1 MCTVCSNF
9 NPFASS
15 CAYTLPENARVI
27 ETGDAAESIYTSYQ
41 IQPGDTFAGGLSPLG
56 DRDWVA
62 VQMTGGTSYQVTL
75 QGASSGSGTLVDPY
89 LRIYNSS
96 GGPLDQND
104 DAGGTLESALRF
116 TAPRSGTYYVAAGA
130 YADNATGSY
139 ELTVTAAAP
148 TQTATVSELAD
159 YLVSG
164 YWQGDVRSFDTSQDN
179 RIRVDVSGL
188 TSAGRQL
195 ARWALDAW
203 EAMADLNFVEVGSG
217 AEITF
222 ADDQPGAGTAT
233 TMLGATIQ
241 SATVNVSTNWL
252 NTYGTTLDSYS
263 LQTYIHEIGHALGLG
278 HMGPYNTTGTYGVDN
293 IFTND
298 SWNVSLMS
306 YFSQTDNTSVNASYA
321 YTVLPMIADI
331 LAVQSLYG
339 APGGNSVTSGNTTY
353 GPNSGLGGLLG
364 TLFGQAFG
372 SSTNPAVY
380 DGGPVALTLY
390 DQGGIDTLDLS
401 NNRTNDR
408 IDLASGAFSDIDGL
422 RGNLAIARGTVI
434 ERVYAGSGNDT
445 VQGNDADNAIR
456 GNGGRDNL
464 SGNGGSDTIFGGDG
478 NDTVRGG
485 TGADTLGGGG
495 GNDQVWAGGGNDL
508 LYGGTGAD
516 TLGTG
521 AGNDRAWAGGGNDT
535 VYGSDGADTIGGGA
549 GGDEIWAGTGGDLVF
564 GGPGTNRIGGGRGN
578 DTLWGSDDA
587 DSFYGGGDDDEL
599 GGGAGNDDLW
609 GGDGADILRGGAG
622 NDTLGGGA
630 GADTFV
636 FSAGFARDRV
646 IGFTDNV
653 DTLQLNDN
661 LWTGT
666 LTASQVAANFASVSG
681 GDTLFDFGGGDVL
694 VVAGITDVRSLI
706 DDILIV

>member
-15 CAYTLPENARVI
+15 CAYALPENARVI
-27 ETGDAAESIYTSYQ
+27 EAGDAAESIYTSYQ

-75 QGASSGSGTLVDPY
+75 QGAPSGAGTLGDPY

-96 GGPLDQND
+96 GSLLDQND

-116 TAPRSGTYYVAAGA
+116 TAPSSGTYYVAAGA

-148 TQTATVSELAD
+148 TQTATIPELAD

-179 RIRVDVSGL
+179 RITVDVSGL

-203 EAMADLNFVEVGSG
+203 EAVADMNFVEVSSG

-241 SATVNVSTNWL
+241 SATVNISTNWL
-252 NTYGTTLDSYS
+252 NTYGTSLDSYS

-339 APGGNSVTSGNTTY
+339 APGSSSATSGNTTY
-353 GPNSGLGGLLG
+353 GPNSGLGGFLG
-364 TLFGQAFG
+364 TLFGQVFG

-380 DGGPVALTLY
+380 DGGSVAMTLY

-401 NNRTNDR
+401 NSRTNDR

-434 ERVYAGSGNDT
+434 ERVHAGSGNDT
-445 VQGNDADNAIR
+445 VQGNDADNTIL
-456 GNGGRDNL
+456 GNGGRDAL
-464 SGNGGSDTIFGGDG
+464 SGNGGSDTIFAGDG

-485 TGADTLGGGG
+485 AGADTLGGGSG
-495 GNDQVWAGGGNDL
+495 DDQLWAGGGNDL
-508 LYGGTGAD
+508 LYGGSGAD
-516 TLGTG
+516 KIGG
-521 AGNDRAWAGGGNDT
+521 GDGDDEVWAGGGNDT
-535 VYGSDGADTIGGGA
+535 VYGSDGADKIGVGLGD
-549 GGDEIWAGTGGDLVF
+549 DEIWAGTGNDIAFAGL
-564 GGPGTNRIGGGRGN
+564 GRNRIGGGLGN
-578 DTLWGSDDA
+578 DTLWGGDDA
-587 DSFYGGGDDDEL
+587 DSFYGGDDDDEL
-599 GGGAGNDDLW
+599 GGGGGNDDLW
-609 GGDGADILRGGAG
+609 GGDGADILRGGSG
-622 NDTLGGGA
+622 DDTLGGGA

-636 FSAGFARDRV
+636 FAGGFGRDRV
-646 IGFTDNV
+646 IGFADNV

-666 LTASQVAANFASVSG
+666 LTASQVVANFASVSG
-681 GDTLFDFGGGDVL
+681 GDALFDFGGGDVL
-694 VVAGITDVRSLI
+694 VVAGVTDVRSLI

>member
-27 ETGDAAESIYTSYQ
+27 EAGDAAESIYTSYQ
-41 IQPGDTFAGGLSPLG
+41 IQPGDTFAGALSPLG

-62 VQMTGGTSYQVTL
+62 VQMTGGTSYEVTL
-75 QGASSGSGTLVDPY
+75 LGAPSGSGTLGDPY

-96 GGPLDQND
+96 GSLLDQND
-104 DAGGTLESALRF
+104 DSGGTLESALRF

-130 YADNATGSY
+130 YADNAIGSY
-139 ELTVTAAAP
+139 ELTVTAAA
-148 TQTATVSELAD
+148 TVTELAD

-164 YWQGDVRSFDTSQDN
+164 YWQGDVRSMDTSQDN
-179 RIRVDVSGL
+179 RITVDVSGL
-188 TSAGRQL
+188 TSAGRRL
-195 ARWALDAW
+195 AHWAFDAW
-203 EAMADLNFVEVGSG
+203 EAVADLNFVTVGSG
-217 AEITF
+217 ADITF
-222 ADDQPGAGTAT
+222 IDDRPGSGTST
-233 TMLGATIQ
+233 TMLGGTIQ

-252 NTYGTTLDSYS
+252 NTYGTSLDSYS

-331 LAVQSLYG
+331 VAVQSLYG
-339 APGGNSVTSGNTTY
+339 APGSSSATSGNTTY
-353 GPNSGLGGLLG
+353 GPNSGLGGFLG
-364 TLFGQAFG
+364 TLFDQVFG
-372 SSTNPAVY
+372 SSANPGVY
-380 DGGPVALTLY
+380 NGGSVALTLY

-401 NNRTNDR
+401 NSRTNDR
-408 IDLASGAFSDIDGL
+408 IDLASGAFSDINGL

-445 VQGNDADNAIR
+445 VQGNDADNTIR

-464 SGNGGSDTIFGGDG
+464 SGNGGRDTIFSGDG
-478 NDTVRGG
+478 ADTVRGG
-485 TGADTLGGGG
+485 TGGDTLGGGG
-495 GNDQVWAGGGNDL
+495 GNDEVWAGAGNDL

-521 AGNDRAWAGGGNDT
+521 AGNDQAWAGAGNDT

-549 GGDEIWAGTGGDLVF
+549 GGDEIWAGTGADLVF
-564 GGPGTNRIGGGRGN
+564 GGLGTNRIGGGRGN

-599 GGGAGNDDLW
+599 GGGAGTDDLW
-609 GGDGADILRGGAG
+609 GGDGNDILRGGTG
-622 NDTLGGGA
+622 NDTLGGGV

-636 FSAGFARDRV
+636 FTNGMEQDWV
-646 IGFTDNV
+646 IGFTDNT

-661 LWTGT
+661 LWTGI
-666 LTASQVAANFASVSG
+666 LTASQVVAHFASVSG
-681 GDTLFDFGGGDVL
+681 GNTLFDFGGGDVL
-694 VVAGITDVRSLI
+694 VVAGITDSNSLV